1 MKFDRQRAATTI
13 AALGALV
20 GAAGLAGTA
29 ADAWWFLDLF
39 AHFRVQYAVLL
50 ALCAIGLALLGRHW
64 VAAGCLALAVAN
76 ATFAMPYLR
85 AAPAGT
91 TEGAPLRIV
100 SLNVYKHS
108 VEYERVRAY
117 LRAERPDFVVLVE
130 ATPAWERELAAPLRD
145 LYPHAAYS
153 PRAGASGVLLLSRTP
168 ILEWLPVFLGGAPE
182 SGIRARI
189 APFGHPVDVLGV
201 HLTWPMRADLAAQ
214 RNREL
219 EGLARVTRAAR
230 VPLVVLGDFNDTR
243 YSPTFARLLRD
254 GALRDCAAG
263 RGLSGTWPAGFA
275 PLWIQIDHCLH
286 TRGVWTESFDTGPR
300 VGSDHYPLVVTLRV
314 PDSAGLADGSP
325 APAAVVRTSGAAA
338 VRAASR
344 LAVTG
349 APAVAGPAAVV
360 AMPPVSARRIA
371 ASTGMSSGW
380 TETFGT
386 KIVYPPT
393 M

>member
-1 MKFDRQRAATTI
+1 MRFDRRWAATAL
-13 AALGALV
+13 AALGALT

-50 ALCAIGLALLGRHW
+50 ALCAIGLSLLGRHW
-64 VAAGCLALAVAN
+64 VAAGCLALAAAN
-76 ATFAMPYLR
+76 ATFALPYLR
-85 AAPAGT
+85 AAPPGT
-91 TEGAPLRIV
+91 TAGAPLRVV
-100 SLNVYKHS
+100 SLNVYKHNGD
-108 VEYERVRAY
+108 YERVRRY
-117 LRAERPDFVVLVE
+117 LRAEQADVVVLVE
-130 ATPAWERELAAPLRD
+130 TTPAWSRELASLRD
-145 LYPHAAYS
+145 LYPHAAYA
-153 PRAGASGVLLLSRTP
+153 PRAGSAGVMLLSRTP
-168 ILEWLPVFLGGAPE
+168 ILQWLPVFLGGAPE

-189 APFGHPVDVLGV
+189 APHGHPLDVMGV
-201 HLTWPMRADLAAQ
+201 HLTWPMRAELAAR

-219 EGLARVTRAAR
+219 DGLARVARATR

-263 RGLSGTWPAGFA
+263 RGLSGTWPTSFL
-275 PLWIQIDHCLH
+275 PLRIQIDHCLH
-286 TRGVWTESFDTGPR
+286 TRGVWTESFDTGPG
-300 VGSDHYPLVVTLRV
+300 VGSDHYPVVVTLRV
-314 PDSAGLADGSP
+314 PDSAGLADASAAP
-325 APAAVVRTSGAAA
+325 SAPARAPGVAA

-349 APAVAGPAAVV
+349 TPAVAVPLPVV
-360 AMPPVSARRIA
+360 AMPPVSASRIA

-380 TETFGT
+380 TELFGT